1 MLLTLVSAIVRPF
14 ERERVLERV
23 ARGLER
29 NAVFGEVRSSL
40 GVIPFKFVI
49 VHNIR
54 LSRTEVKCQA
64 ARHLHV
70 IFAQKKPLIRQMPG
84 FCAEFLI
91 YERAG
96 FELLRGFLELAGV
109 RRGPW
114 LSMAARRM

>member
-1 MLLTLVSAIVRPF
+1 MAIVRPF
-14 ERERVLERV
+14 ARERVLERV

-64 ARHLHV
+64 AQYLRV
-70 IFAQKKPLIRQMPG
+70 IFAQI
-84 FCAEFLI
+84 LI

-96 FELLRGFLELAGV
+96 FGLLRGFLELAGV